1 MGLGEVTRAGVL
13 AAVHECRGSGRGA
26 FRRQHGFGQA
36 TAYELVVDGDRYD
49 SKAIVGVA
57 HLYSTGKLLSAGDFN
72 EGVNTVARR
81 LRDLGFNVRAG
92 TTAVPSDGERKAAPQ
107 MVLQPRG
114 GARERGP
121 QNFAKSVRQGIP
133 LGDVAHVLG
142 DRAEALNSLYPDGVA
157 RLWGATPSA
166 ERNNEKVR
174 ALRGRRVGD
183 DVFFYTENHFFA
195 RATILDLFDSPLLA
209 KEIWGTK
216 QDGSTWEHIMA
227 LGEVEEFSTPVL
239 AGPVL
244 QLLNAPQVL
253 RMLTLRSAEDYRRVI
268 QMLPHKPEPGLP
280 RPPIPVPAK
289 PARLT
294 QGELWRRLRSLNT
307 HRRAESGIRS
317 RHQPLSLLWAISR
330 IATGKPRLAPWSVFR
345 SEVGPLLSEFGL
357 PGSKATPE
365 YPFWHLKNSGLWEV
379 HGATSEDGP
388 MPQVGMFNT
397 VQPVAGLTHA
407 SAELLRDPPTRLE
420 AVVSLCGKYLGDTDH
435 RELLNRLGIS
445 GYTTAGGLFDGDGE
459 ESDQEAAANERATGP
474 AARRDST
481 VSRLVRDTAIARK
494 VKDLHGNACQVCNAR
509 LQYKRKPYSEAA
521 HIRGLG
527 SPHDGPD
534 ELANLLCLCPNHH
547 VSFDGLEIYVDVDGT
562 VKETHSGKTLG
573 KLQSRDGHQVD
584 RAYLQYHRILCE
596 LNRLTSRQR
605 Q

>member
-13 AAVHECRGSGRGA
+13 AAVHECQCLGREA
-26 FRRQHGFGQA
+26 FRRRHGFGQA
-36 TAYELVVDGDRYD
+36 TTYELVMDGDRYD
-49 SKAIVGVA
+49 SKAVVGVA
-57 HLYSTGKLLSAGDFN
+57 HLYSAGKLLSAGDFS
-72 EGVNTVARR
+72 GGAHTVARR
-81 LRDLGFNVRAG
+81 LRDLGFTVHTGA
-92 TTAVPSDGERKAAPQ
+92 TTVTSDGERKAAPQ

-114 GARERGP
+114 GPRERGP
-121 QNFAKSVRQGIP
+121 QNFAKSVRQGIR
-133 LGDVAHVLG
+133 LADVAHVLG
-142 DRAEALNSLYPDGVA
+142 DHAEVLNSLYPGGVA
-157 RLWGATPSA
+157 RLWGATPTT

-183 DVFFYTENHFFA
+183 DVFFYTEKNFFA

-239 AGPVL
+239 AGPIL

-253 RMLTLRSAEDYRRVI
+253 RMLTLRSAEDYRRVVHL
-268 QMLPHKPEPGLP
+268 LPRKPGPGLP
-280 RPPIPVPAK
+280 RPLNPVPPE

-294 QGELWRRLRSLNT
+294 RRELLRRLRSLNT
-307 HRRAESGIRS
+307 HRRAESGTPS

-330 IATGKPRLAPWSVFR
+330 ITAGKPRLAPWSVFR

-357 PGSKATPE
+357 PGSKTTPE

-379 HGATSEDGP
+379 HGATSDDGP

-420 AVVSLCGKYLGDTDH
+420 AVVSLCGTYLADIDQRG
-435 RELLNRLGIS
+435 LLNSLGLA
-445 GYTTAGGLFDGDGE
+445 GYATADGLFDGDEE
-459 ESDQEAAANERATGP
+459 ESDKEAGDSERAAGP
-474 AARRDST
+474 AARRDFT
-481 VSRLVRDTAIARK
+481 VSRPVRDPAIVRK
-494 VKDLHGNACQVCNAR
+494 VKDLHGNACQICNAQ

-562 VKETHSGKTLG
+562 VKETHSDKTLG

-584 RAYLQYHRILCE
+584 RAYLQYHRTLCE
-596 LNRLTSRQR
+596 LNRLTSR
-605 Q
+605 